1 MKVNDFEDLIIYQ
14 QAQALATDIYKI
26 VKLEGFRYDGRFKDQ
41 IRASVGSIADNIAE
55 GFERQG
61 NKEFKNFLFIAKG
74 SCGEVRSQVTRAH
87 NVGYID
93 DATFEDL
100 YNRSK
105 KLGGSINAM
114 IQSLKFSEFKG
125 TRYNTT
131 PSEQSELSEH
141 S

>member
-14 QAQALATDIYKI
+14 QAQALATDIYRIIKA
-26 VKLEGFRYDGRFKDQ
+26 EGFRNDCRFKDQ
-41 IRASVGSIADNIAE
+41 IRAAVGSIADNIAE

-74 SCGEVRSQVTRAH
+74 SCGEVRSQLTRAY

-93 DATFEDL
+93 DATFQDL
-100 YNRSK
+100 YQRSK
-105 KLGGSINAM
+105 KLSGSINSM

-131 PSEQSELSEH
+131 PSEPS
-141 S
+141 